1 MLAHQTMVADD
12 GYEVMLFPLPYM
24 NITQGENGQY
34 SHQGTKNIDF
44 IGWNSSGRVYQAP
57 LYAPCT
63 CKCIRLLDPNSNGY
77 IFESTR
83 PVHTPTGLQYINFT
97 FAHDDNPNVS
107 VGMTIN
113 QGDLIGNTGTAGNVT
128 GDHVHFNCAT
138 GRYAGWETVPPAN
151 KGQLINSTHIYDI
164 CYINDTT
171 IIDDYNYGWTSF
183 DGDITPITRRNKK
196 FKWVLYSRR
205 IREKAQI
212 K

>member
-1 MLAHQTMVADD
+1 MLAHQTMVAND
-12 GYEVMLFPLPYM
+12 GYEVMLFPLDYM

-34 SHQGTKNIDF
+34 SHEGTKNIDF

-97 FAHDDNPNVS
+97 FAHDDSPDVS
-107 VGMTIN
+107 VGDTIR
-113 QGDLIGNTGTAGNVT
+113 QGELIGNTGTSGNVT

-138 GRYAGWETVPPAN
+138 GRYDGWETVPPAN
-151 KGQLINSTHIYDI
+151 RGQLKNSTHIYDI

-171 IIDDYNYGWTSF
+171 IIDDYNYNWTTYS
-183 DGDITPITRRNKK
+183 GGNVPSGRYKG
-196 FKWVLYSRR
+196 FKWVLYSRK
-205 IREKAQI
+205 IREKSQI
-212 K
+212 R

>member
-1 MLAHQTMVADD
+1 MLAHQTMVASD
-12 GYEVMLFPLPYM
+12 GYEVMLFPLDYM

-97 FAHDDNPNVS
+97 FAHDDNPVVS
-107 VGMTIN
+107 VGATIR
-113 QGDLIGNTGTAGNVT
+113 QGQLIGHTGTAGNVT

-138 GRYAGWETVPPAN
+138 GRYDGWETVPPAN

-171 IIDDYNYGWTSF
+171 IIDDYSYGWTTYSGGNF
-183 DGDITPITRRNKK
+183 PSGRHKG

-205 IREKAQI
+205 IREKSQI
-212 K
+212 R

>member
-12 GYEVMLFPLPYM
+12 GYEVMLFPLGYM

-44 IGWNSSGRVYQAP
+44 IGWNSSGRVYKAP

-77 IFESTR
+77 IFESTK
-83 PVHTPTGLQYINFT
+83 PVHTPAGLQYINFT
-97 FAHDDNPNVS
+97 FAHDDNPNVR
-107 VGMTIN
+107 VGKTIR
-113 QGDLIGNTGTAGNVT
+113 QGELIGNTGTAGNVT

-138 GRYAGWETVPPAN
+138 GRYAGWETVPPKN
-151 KGQLINSTHIYDI
+151 KGQLKNSTHIYDI
-164 CYINDTT
+164 CYVNDTVL
-171 IIDDYNYGWTSF
+171 IDDYNYNWTTFS
-183 DGDITPITRRNKK
+183 GGITPITRKNKK